1 MRGFLQGKLSE
12 IQTCNIIMLFCVL
25 VCLSVAFK
33 YLNSVTLLQMWCEHY
48 DDLEGGTTTTKALIA
63 DTW

>member
-1 MRGFLQGKLSE
+1 
-12 IQTCNIIMLFCVL
+12 MLFCVL